1 MAKYI
6 YYTGFGAKQ
15 SGKHSVKEFLDIM
28 NKNFNIECTE
38 FLPELDY
45 KPCREYAE
53 MNSIPIFD
61 KNTTKLNTSKKY
73 KKLFKQCAKY
83 KKNTKKR
90 KCNLEE
96 YISFSGAEKV
106 SGAEKK
112 RNQSL
117 VNFFGIK
124 I

>member
-1 MAKYI
+1 MAEYI
-6 YYTGFGAKQ
+6 YYTGIGSKKT
-15 SGKHSVKEFLDIM
+15 GKHSVKEFLDIM

-53 MNSIPIFD
+53 MNSMPIFD
-61 KNTTKLNTSKKY
+61 KNTNKLKTNTSKKY
-73 KKLFKQCAKY
+73 KKLFKQCVKY

-96 YISFSGAEKV
+96 YISFSGAEK
-106 SGAEKK
+106 K

-117 VNFFGIK
+117 LNLFGVK